1 MVEDGTTPAGEVP
14 AQRRETV
21 LGGPTPVP
29 GERVP
34 GGTVP
39 GGTVPGETVPGAAM
53 VSGGEAGPPGH
64 RLPWWE
70 EPLNR
75 FANVDDTVDGF
86 TELRCHGVS
95 GPLPGSVLQ
104 FPEDMVTQVRGN
116 ADAGFWRRWRAGGPH
131 RDMPGV
137 RHVEAFCWG
146 GLTSRASLQALWL
159 LVLPFSLVNLA
170 HWMLPPYAGRGSAAA
185 AKVAVV
191 LLRVLALSYTLTLL
205 LAGAEVTM
213 DLGAWQCGAIR
224 GCRSKLAPFN
234 LIVKEGNRAGL
245 RLATGAAVLALL
257 LLLLWRAGAT
267 RFRPLQ
273 DGQNAPA
280 PAVPIFRR
288 GQSAPPVLGDPAFWA
303 ADKSTR
309 WLRCL
314 HVVAWC
320 AGLGAILAGALHDTA
335 KPGTSGSLASDW
347 LLAADLG
354 ALAAVLLLVLFPQRF
369 GRGGAGP
376 TSTRGIRWVA
386 ALGLVLLAGS
396 LAAAVAYVPDS
407 ADPGHARLPW
417 LQGAFGWLVVGQLI
431 ALLLLAACVGWLA
444 VRARERDRER
454 VSGYRPMLGGG
465 LAVVVAYLGWFL
477 GLAFSAGLGL
487 WVAGR
492 LGQAQNAQ
500 QAASNGGPLQLLVPP
515 AYAWINV
522 AALAAAIV
530 LVAGAVVIGVRM
542 SIKTKDSAAAVAGDQ
557 DPPAT
562 YAVLGTE
569 ERAKARSAGRVR
581 ILAQSVEAVPWLLAA
596 AGLASAGII
605 AAAIWRYLSL
615 PRGSSAWFPQ
625 TGWLTAVPP
634 TAAWLVTTGTAAMVG
649 LAYAAYRSRTTRR
662 RVGILWDITTFWPR
676 ANHPL
681 TPACSAERAV
691 PQLADRIAGLT
702 RQSSGQLVLSTHSQG
717 TILGAAALLLLQ
729 HDQNAARLRQ
739 VALLTYG
746 CPLRRLYARA
756 FPAYF
761 SFDMLE
767 QLRADIGA
775 RWLNLW
781 AYTDPIGG
789 TIVPDGY
796 PLPEPEQPEA
806 RACEVVRKLDWPMSP
821 DPLTLGVDPRTG
833 EPVGACGHS
842 GYLSRTEYPE
852 AVDLL
857 HGLLQ
862 QRRSSGSGGPAATA
876 GPGRMGPAQK
886 QRH

>member
-1 MVEDGTTPAGEVP
+1 VP
-14 AQRRETV
+14 A
-21 LGGPTPVP
+21 
-29 GERVP
+29 
-34 GGTVP
+34 
-39 GGTVPGETVPGAAM
+39 
-53 VSGGEAGPPGH
+53 SPP
-64 RLPWWE
+64 PWWD

-75 FANVDDTVDGF
+75 FANVDDTVRGF

-104 FPEDMVTQVRGN
+104 FPEEMVTQVTGN
-116 ADAGFWRRWRAGGPH
+116 PDSGFWRRWRAGGRYKDVP
-131 RDMPGV
+131 DV
-137 RHVEAFCWG
+137 RHIEAFCWG

-170 HWMLPPYAGRGSAAA
+170 HWMIPPYVSRGSERL
-185 AKVAVV
+185 AKAAVV

-213 DLGAWQCGAIR
+213 DLGAWQCGAIQS
-224 GCRSKLAPFN
+224 CRAKLAPFN
-234 LIVKEGNRAGL
+234 LVVKEGNRTGL

-273 DGQNAPA
+273 DGQKAPA
-280 PAVPIFRR
+280 PVVPIFRR
-288 GQSAPPVLGDPAFWA
+288 GQGTRPVLGDPSFWV

-320 AGLGAILAGALHDTA
+320 AGLGAILAGALHATA
-335 KPGTSGSLASDW
+335 TPGTAGALAGAW
-347 LLAADLG
+347 LLAADLA
-354 ALAAVLLLVLFPQRF
+354 ALAAVFVLVLFPQRF

-376 TSTRGIRWVA
+376 TTTRGIRWVA
-386 ALGLVLLAGS
+386 ALGLLLLAGS
-396 LAAAVAYVPDS
+396 LATTIAYMPDS
-407 ADPGHARLPW
+407 SDPGHARLPW
-417 LQGAFGWLVVGQLI
+417 LQGAFGRLVVGQVVVLV
-431 ALLLLAACVGWLA
+431 LLAACVGWLA
-444 VRARERDRER
+444 VRARDSDRER
-454 VSGYRPMLGGG
+454 ASGYRPMLGGT

-487 WVAGR
+487 WVTGR
-492 LGQAQNAQ
+492 LGEAETIRKPAGKG
-500 QAASNGGPLQLLVPP
+500 SPLQLLVPP
-515 AYAWINV
+515 AYPWISV

-530 LVAGAVVIGVRM
+530 LVIGVLAIGVRM
-542 SIKTKDSAAAVAGDQ
+542 WIKTRGTAAEIASDQ

-562 YAVLGTE
+562 YPVLCTE
-569 ERAKARSAGRVR
+569 ERAKARSAARIRV
-581 ILAQSVEAVPWLLAA
+581 LAQSVEAVPWLLAA
-596 AGLASAGII
+596 VGVITFGITVT
-605 AAAIWRYLSL
+605 AVWGYLS
-615 PRGSSAWFPQ
+615 SSRAASGWFPQ
-625 TGWLTAVPP
+625 TGWLTAGPP
-634 TAAWLVTTGTAAMVG
+634 TGAWLVTTGAAALAG
-649 LAYAAYRSRTTRR
+649 LAYAAYRSQTTRR
-662 RVGILWDITTFWPR
+662 QVGILWDITTFWPR

-702 RQSSGQLVLSTHSQG
+702 QRDSDKLVLSAHSQG
-717 TILGAAALLLLQ
+717 TILGAAALLLLSR
-729 HDQNAARLRQ
+729 DQNAARLQQ

-761 SFDMLE
+761 SWDVLE

-789 TIVPDGY
+789 TVVPDRHV
-796 PLPEPEQPEA
+796 LPEPEQPEA
-806 RACEVVRKLDWPMSP
+806 PAREQIRKLDWRMSP
-821 DPLTLGVDPRTG
+821 DPLTLGMDPRTG
-833 EPVGACGHS
+833 EPVSVCDHS
-842 GYLSRTEYPE
+842 GYLNRPEYPA

-857 HGLLQ
+857 RGLVQ
-862 QRRSSGSGGPAATA
+862 PE
-876 GPGRMGPAQK
+876 PDD
-886 QRH
+886 